1 MSRNAH
7 PEETE
12 IRILDVA
19 QNLFIQK
26 GYDNT
31 TIQDIIDNLGGMT
44 KGAVYHHFKSKASIL
59 EAVTNRLFKNNTLS
73 AEWERIKRRTDLN
86 GADKLKRMLLAAV
99 SDEQELTFRRMGI
112 HLQNMPQ
119 MMSSLLIRSVN
130 EIAPKAF
137 EPVIEEGI
145 QDGSIDVL
153 YAAEF
158 AQLVSIFANIWINP
172 LVFPASDEDLK
183 RKFMTISSI
192 MERCRIDISDLYPA
206 LENMCSEFR

>member
-12 IRILDVA
+12 TLILDVA

-73 AEWERIKRRTDLN
+73 AKWEKIKSRTDLN

-99 SDEQELTFRRMGI
+99 SDEQEQTFRRMGI

-172 LVFPASDEDLK
+172 LVFPASDEELK

-192 MERCRIDISDLYPA
+192 MEKCKIDISDLYPA

>member
-12 IRILDVA
+12 TLILDVA

-73 AEWERIKRRTDLN
+73 AEWEKIKRRTDLN

-99 SDEQELTFRRMGI
+99 SDEQEQTFRRMGI

-158 AQLVSIFANIWINP
+158 AQLVSIFANIWVNP
-172 LVFPASDEDLK
+172 LVFPASDEELK

-192 MERCRIDISDLYPA
+192 MEKCKIDISDLYPA

>member
-12 IRILDVA
+12 TLILDVA

-73 AEWERIKRRTDLN
+73 AEWEKIKSRTDLN

-99 SDEQELTFRRMGI
+99 SDEQEQTFRRMGI

-172 LVFPASDEDLK
+172 LVFPASDEELK

-192 MERCRIDISDLYPA
+192 MEKCKIDISDLYPA